1 MEHNRIALIA
11 SLDTKLQETLYAKH
25 EIESCGGQG
34 LIIDISTKT
43 LVDAGAAVGPADIL
57 ARYGMT
63 WEEFGPLDKAQ
74 SIETMSNAL
83 TAVMPA
89 LYAEGLFDAVISIG
103 GGQNARMAAAAMK
116 SLPFGVPKIVASSLA
131 CGRRTMEQ
139 YVGDKDI
146 MVVHTVADISGLN
159 YTTKTVIHNVCHAA
173 LGMLQHQRQV
183 TPDSRKKIAAT
194 MLGITSKG
202 VEGALRLLPDGTY
215 EKTCFHAN
223 GVGGRCMEKLI
234 EEGAFDLIADM
245 TLHELTCE
253 VLGGIVPVQITGWRQ
268 PLGITSLWSSCP
280 VP

>member
-43 LVDAGAAVGPADIL
+43 LVDADDAVGPADIL

-74 SIETMSNAL
+74 SIETMSNSL

-89 LYAEGLFDAVISIG
+89 LYAEGLFDASFHQGRTEICGWLPQYEKSCHLAYLKLWPLPWPAAEEPWNNMWETRISWSSTRLQTFPGLIIP
-103 GGQNARMAAAAMK
+103 QNCDSQCLSRC
-116 SLPFGVPKIVASSLA
+116 PG
-131 CGRRTMEQ
+131 
-139 YVGDKDI
+139 
-146 MVVHTVADISGLN
+146 
-159 YTTKTVIHNVCHAA
+159 HAPT
-173 LGMLQHQRQV
+173 QRQV

-202 VEGALRLLPDGTY
+202 VEGALRLLPDGT
-215 EKTCFHAN
+215 
-223 GVGGRCMEKLI
+223 
-234 EEGAFDLIADM
+234 
-245 TLHELTCE
+245 
-253 VLGGIVPVQITGWRQ
+253 
-268 PLGITSLWSSCP
+268 
-280 VP
+280 

>member
-43 LVDAGAAVGPADIL
+43 LVDAGDAVGPADIL

-183 TPDSRKKIAAT
+183 TPDSRKRLPQQCLELHPK
-194 MLGITSKG
+194 
-202 VEGALRLLPDGTY
+202 ALREHCASCLTALMKKPD
-215 EKTCFHAN
+215 FHAN

-234 EEGAFDLIADM
+234 EEGA
-245 TLHELTCE
+245 LT
-253 VLGGIVPVQITGWRQ
+253 
-268 PLGITSLWSSCP
+268 
-280 VP
+280 

>member
-43 LVDAGAAVGPADIL
+43 LMDAGAAVGPADIL

-131 CGRRTMEQ
+131 AAEEPWNNMWETR
-139 YVGDKDI
+139 
-146 MVVHTVADISGLN
+146 ISWSS
-159 YTTKTVIHNVCHAA
+159 TR
-173 LGMLQHQRQV
+173 LQ
-183 TPDSRKKIAAT
+183 TFP
-194 MLGITSKG
+194 
-202 VEGALRLLPDGTY
+202 
-215 EKTCFHAN
+215 
-223 GVGGRCMEKLI
+223 
-234 EEGAFDLIADM
+234 DLI
-245 TLHELTCE
+245 
-253 VLGGIVPVQITGWRQ
+253 IP
-268 PLGITSLWSSCP
+268 PKP
-280 VP
+280 